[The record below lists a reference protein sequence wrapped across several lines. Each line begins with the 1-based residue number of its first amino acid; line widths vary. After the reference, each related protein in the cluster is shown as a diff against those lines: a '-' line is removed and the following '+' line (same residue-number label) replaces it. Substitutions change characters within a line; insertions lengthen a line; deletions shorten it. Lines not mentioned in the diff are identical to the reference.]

1 MKKKKTDA
9 ENTRPLISL
18 RTLFGILF
26 FLLMIGTI
34 VLSYLFNTL
43 FLERYYLSDR
53 KKALAGVYQDLQHA
67 SVQELL
73 STDQFDLSMRETLRQ
88 GNMSLL
94 VMDSN
99 TRTVKIWS
107 ADEMLMEERLYANIF
122 NLTPI
127 EEEPSQ
133 SGDDEDN
140 EDIEHFTGG
149 EATGGTRDGDGLYD
163 SNDKE
168 QSDRFLYEDEYVITQ
183 ILEEEKP
190 YTINIVL

>member
-67 SVQELL
+67 SVQWI
-73 STDQFDLSMRETLRQ
+73 RYKGRVP
-88 GNMSLL
+88 G
-94 VMDSN
+94 
-99 TRTVKIWS
+99 
-107 ADEMLMEERLYANIF
+107 
-122 NLTPI
+122 
-127 EEEPSQ
+127 
-133 SGDDEDN
+133 
-140 EDIEHFTGG
+140 
-149 EATGGTRDGDGLYD
+149 
-163 SNDKE
+163 
-168 QSDRFLYEDEYVITQ
+168 
-183 ILEEEKP
+183 
-190 YTINIVL
+190 